1 MDVVITQELARAES
15 QQDAASLKRAY
26 QLIKSANLG
35 KSEFD
40 PTESFS
46 PDLFVLC
53 AEQALKMG
61 QREVSED
68 CVQMYFKV
76 KGPVTQF
83 LGRAHLC
90 RAQLCAPTSTENME
104 EFENCVT
111 QYMKAINFAKGEPR
125 YYFLVYNASV
135 LYWQMVRPFL
145 KPGYHHHLIP
155 SLSQIVNVLNQ
166 TEEEDKDWRAE
177 LMLELLECYL
187 EAGKKEEAVK
197 FCAAAAPFIKVNV
210 PHRYC
215 QMFALMVRH
224 ELMDELW
231 LQQEKRTSVS
241 LSVTFHI
248 NMLKAKLEN
257 NDLPEDSATILREAC
272 ARLRC
277 YNHQRSPSVK
287 EEKILLLFELAHL
300 SLILKCEEVASH
312 CLSDLKKM
320 DSKDPGK
327 LIEMECLEYEIQALR
342 LENKIKVYA
351 REAVERQLNIIQRLD
366 VALQQ
371 AIRLG
376 DPQVIQVV
384 CATQWNTCLP
394 LLQHNL
400 RHHLRKPLTNVAEIL
415 EKVDSLVVTLR
426 CHVHMEVACIEEDED
441 RLEPAMAHL
450 RKALLLDS
458 LGHHQDELLMALNRL
473 HLCTTLYQIPERAED
488 KATMAIEQAKKAM
501 PKDSVRKK
509 RALLVKAG
517 LALAPDAFQTVL
529 DSENTTK
536 VSIGKN
542 RGRFTYLFAKARH
555 HSLSVDKATGHLRRL
570 GSESAKERIQIWAE
584 LTKVARK
591 QGVWDVCRAA
601 SRFCLL
607 YDSAKAKKPA
617 RVRKGKKRRGRAGS
631 RQDSEGASD
640 APLQRRVSP
649 SLLRVFAEVGFISAE
664 ATVHLLQAEGVQL
677 NGRPR
682 PPEGLSQ
689 HPMGYTPESP
699 EDNAEWIVYQT
710 WIEGLS
716 QQAMNSWL
724 RSAEIGQEIQEA
736 WIVQNA
742 VVYVLN
748 HNHHL
753 IMAGRQKELV
763 DALYHLLGI
772 VKATGHG
779 GDPLVLVTLCNTLA
793 RGLISSWIPAPTP
806 ERSRRQVRSNPLHA
820 PLDGEAA
827 SEVRTA
833 LEVCE
838 FALNLASGLG
848 PEEAVPLCA
857 WQQLVATWVKTMQL
871 LQQQVWPRLGADE
884 QSTEDISSVTRVL
897 TALEMYSCNGL
908 GLMDFTVPPLAELVK
923 MASECSWSDPLVE
936 LQTLTRLTHFTY
948 MARDHEATMACSER
962 AIQMGIR
969 WLRALSPVQTQLLAE
984 MLSTAA
990 CIQGRSIMENLK
1002 GRKQLRLA
1010 AAKAFIESARFG
1022 GLAGSS
1028 ALVMLAA
1035 RHYWN
1040 AWLPL
1045 LSSAVNRKKCKSAT
1059 QRIISIINRTEARKQ
1074 EKGKTLLLHQWP
1086 TADFQ
1091 SGGTTDDH
1099 FLSGAEDDL
1108 TLRAALYGLLFHSHA
1123 DRDDWEGGLKVL
1135 DEAVQ
1140 VLPRTAHRLLIFKHV
1155 VIVKAKLGQN
1165 FTMEIQKFKDESEDY
1180 LAHMWHRLALN
1191 SKSIHGELTCYHNA
1205 IHALQKPES
1214 DWQKVD
1220 YIVEFSEWL
1229 YHRQFP
1235 IEDVIF
1241 HLKWAIDILLRMQPD
1256 SDTPEPAD
1264 ERPATQAALGSPRAG
1279 ATGAA
1284 SLEALWNVR
1293 QLERLARTH
1302 TLLALVAPHAAG
1314 CRDYCLMAYAFLHRI
1329 WQVSL
1334 STAGKSISESKI
1346 LAAASSHLLL
1356 PKKEKEKSKDKD
1368 KEKDK
1373 DRGRDPKQR
1382 PGRARGPGSPEGSQP
1397 RHPAPSPCQPP
1408 TPRRRLEDLPASVDE
1423 WASYSCPEEVISVFR
1438 QDQSNF
1444 TVNSSSIQKPTHS
1457 LYYLDHLVEALKTLF
1472 LHELT
1477 VPVLQ
1482 LGALI
1487 AASVVGSKGLEDLYH
1502 LRLALVCSELK
1513 LRDAAAFHEDLAGQT
1528 HMEDVEQARK
1538 EIALRKEKNKEPL
1551 LEESLPTLTERP
1563 PAAQQ
1568 TETKPLVARDQIL
1581 QVNRETGRGLEGTSF
1596 PLLWTLKAEVLL
1608 AMDLYQPARLLLSEA
1623 HLAFQELDDPCAESK
1638 CLHLLAQLA
1647 NKEKNYGLA
1656 QKMIERA
1663 QRLGGGE
1670 QFWYSSTLTLV
1681 DALLA
1686 TEDDR
1691 RDALGC
1697 QVLQKLV
1704 DTFNVLKRERPNRV
1718 PVLEFMTTDL
1728 EARCV
1733 RLQIQASQEP
1743 AEGES
1748 PVCSS
1753 LLMEMDDHLLGIEEK
1768 FISCGCQEKCVE
1780 IKLERAKLKR
1790 LRARGEK
1797 DAERKTACLLEAYD
1811 LVQSTA
1817 ADEEAVF
1824 HGVRG
1829 LLSSTQG
1836 SVSSPLM
1843 RRLAHLKLSLAE
1855 LCLDTLQLT
1864 GEETL
1869 ERQLEQGSKDKLLA
1883 DYLQSLLDCTPIGLR
1898 WCALKRT
1905 LAHTV
1910 LAQLG
1915 SLQPLCTGC
1924 VELRAR
1930 LLGLAGKAL
1939 HLLAVRVDPLR
1950 PAVYWEESL
1959 LPGTE
1964 LNNLKCPETVQEDRD
1979 RKGPYSDLPAFRAAP
1994 EEHSGKGSELKRR
2007 LARARRY
2014 LAQASEVLLQCLQVA
2029 LGSGLLDVAGAAS
2042 LEMVECF
2049 GCLDPAAACQFL
2061 ALSQS
2066 CSASEMMRDILLTAT
2081 ANTSSS
2087 QLAALLQLQHRLRLQ
2102 ERTST
2107 SLFASVEQR
2116 LAVIS
2121 KAWQNLRVTEQHFN
2135 HLNEVPPTFRI
2146 LFLHHSRDRT
2156 RLYGAAYEK
2165 PRLTPAAKGKMLQ
2178 VGGRPARPCVE
2189 TAAVSASSGSCK
2201 VARTAVSPAALSCLL
2216 ASAQQFREQTQAE
2229 ASSEDVALSSGL
2241 DPESVHLEKE
2251 GRSLQRFAEVVKAM
2265 EEYLKPLLPL
2275 LSCPPEARA
2284 HIPAAVAD
2292 PGKPKGK
2299 DKERKA
2305 SLPQAQ
2311 PEVVDSIVLAVDRP
2325 LLELPLEGLPVF
2337 GEGMISSVSREF
2349 SLQMLWTRLRT
2360 EETEGNTKKE
2370 ARGKDHKKRGPAKK
2384 GPKGSVPRIIP
2395 TDCIT
2400 IDSDNFR
2407 FMVDPYEEAQ
2417 GTEMLTPVS
2426 VTREILERFRD
2437 TFTARWAGHLGK
2449 NFPSQAEWEQL
2460 LGSCQGFFF
2469 YGMETFLSHVMVE
2482 RLAAM
2487 NLQDCQMMVLLD
2499 LTRSHTS
2506 MRRRLESSE
2515 NRSALQLSLE
2525 EPVQTA
2531 ILLSLVGVRSIVANQ
2546 WPTVLQDNAMRA
2558 SVLWEN
2564 LLAVGKS
2571 IGRTTHLLQKM
2582 GAGEAADRDEPL
2594 QTWKD
2599 KLALLRPQLQG
2610 AERLPIALNMVL
2622 YGLPHQAIV

>member
-1 MDVVITQELARAES
+1 MDLVITQELARAES

-53 AEQALKMG
+53 AEQALK
-61 QREVSED
+61 
-68 CVQMYFKV
+68 
-76 KGPVTQF
+76 
-83 LGRAHLC
+83 
-90 RAQLCAPTSTENME
+90 E

-166 TEEEDKDWRAE
+166 IEEEDKDWRAE

-197 FCAAAAPFIKVNV
+197 FCAAAAPFIKANV
-210 PHRYC
+210 PHRYH

-241 LSVTFHI
+241 LSVTFDI
-248 NMLKAKLEN
+248 NTLKAKLEN
-257 NDLPEDSATILREAC
+257 NDLPEDSATVLREAC

-277 YNHQRSPSVK
+277 YNHQRSPSVR
-287 EEKILLLFELAHL
+287 EEEILLLFELAHL

-376 DPQVIQVV
+376 DPQVIHVV

-400 RHHLRKPLTNVAEIL
+400 RHHLRKPLTNIAEIL

-473 HLCTTLYQIPERAED
+473 HLCTMLYQTPERAED

-529 DSENTTK
+529 DSENATK

-570 GSESAKERIQIWAE
+570 GNQNAKERIQIWAE

-607 YDSAKAKKPA
+607 YDSAKVKKPA
-617 RVRKGKKRRGRAGS
+617 RVGKGKKRRDRAGS
-631 RQDSEGASD
+631 KQDSGGASD
-640 APLQRRVSP
+640 ATLQRRVSP

-664 ATVHLLQAEGVQL
+664 ATIHLLQAEGVQL
-677 NGRPR
+677 NDHPT
-682 PPEGLSQ
+682 PPEDLSQ

-699 EDNAEWIVYQT
+699 EDNAEWIMYRT

-724 RSAEIGQEIQEA
+724 RSAEIGQEIQEV

-806 ERSRRQVRSNPLHA
+806 ERSRRQVRTNPLHA

-838 FALNLASGLG
+838 FALTLASGLG
-848 PEEAVPLCA
+848 PEEAMPLCA

-936 LQTLTRLTHFTY
+936 VQTLTRLTHFTY
-948 MARDHEATMACSER
+948 MSRDHEATMACSER

-1074 EKGKTLLLHQWP
+1074 EKGKTLFLHQWP

-1091 SGGTTDDH
+1091 IGGMTDDH

-1140 VLPRTAHRLLIFKHV
+1140 VLPRTAHRLLIFKHM

-1279 ATGAA
+1279 AAGAVGAA

-1293 QLERLARTH
+1293 QLERLARAH
-1302 TLLALVAPHAAG
+1302 TLLALVAPSAAG

-1423 WASYSCPEEVISVFR
+1423 WASYSCPEEVVSVFK

-1457 LYYLDHLVEALKTLF
+1457 LYYLDHLAEALQKLF
-1472 LHELT
+1472 LHELA

-1528 HMEDVEQARK
+1528 HMGDAEQASCRK

-1581 QVNRETGRGLEGTSF
+1581 QVNGETGRGLEGTSF

-1623 HLAFQELDDPCAESK
+1623 HRAFQELDDPCAESK
-1638 CLHLLAQLA
+1638 CLQLLAQLA

-1733 RLQIQASQEP
+1733 HLQIQASQEL

-1748 PVCSS
+1748 PACSS
-1753 LLMEMDDHLLGIEEK
+1753 LLMEMDDRLLGIEEK

-1790 LRARGEK
+1790 LRAWGEK

-1811 LVQSTA
+1811 LVQSSV

-1824 HGVRG
+1824 HEVRG

-1855 LCLDTLQLT
+1855 LCLDTLQQT

-1869 ERQLEQGSKDKLLA
+1869 ERQLEQGSEDKLLA
-1883 DYLQSLLDCTPIGLR
+1883 DYLQSLLDCTPVGLR
-1898 WCALKRT
+1898 WRALKRT

-1915 SLQPLCTGC
+1915 SLQPLCSGC

-1950 PAVYWEESL
+1950 PAFYWEESL
-1959 LPGTE
+1959 LPGAE
-1964 LNNLKCPETVQEDRD
+1964 LNNLKCPETVQEDGD

-1994 EEHSGKGSELKRR
+1994 EEHSGKGSDLKGR

-2102 ERTST
+2102 KRTST

-2178 VGGRPARPCVE
+2178 VGG
-2189 TAAVSASSGSCK
+2189 SCK

-2251 GRSLQRFAEVVKAM
+2251 GRSLQRFAEVMKAM

-2311 PEVVDSIVLAVDRP
+2311 PEVADSIVLAVDRP

-2337 GEGMISSVSREF
+2337 GEGTISSVSREF

-2360 EETEGNTKKE
+2360 ETEGNTKKE

-2395 TDCIT
+2395 ADCIT

-2417 GTEMLTPVS
+2417 GTVLVAEVLTPVS

-2449 NFPSQAEWEQL
+2449 KNFPSQAEWEQL

-2469 YGMETFLSHVMVE
+2469 YGMESFLSHVMVE

-2487 NLQDCQMMVLLD
+2487 NLQDCQVMVLLD
-2499 LTRSHTS
+2499 LTRSYTS

-2515 NRSALQLSLE
+2515 NKSALRLSLE
-2525 EPVQTA
+2525 EPVRTA

-2582 GAGEAADRDEPL
+2582 GAGEAADCGN
-2594 QTWKD
+2594 Q
-2599 KLALLRPQLQG
+2599 RPPSSLVHQAVWLPPPSRCPCSPAGQG
-2610 AERLPIALNMVL
+2610 ASEGQHVL
-2622 YGLPHQAIV
+2622 TTSASHGSWP